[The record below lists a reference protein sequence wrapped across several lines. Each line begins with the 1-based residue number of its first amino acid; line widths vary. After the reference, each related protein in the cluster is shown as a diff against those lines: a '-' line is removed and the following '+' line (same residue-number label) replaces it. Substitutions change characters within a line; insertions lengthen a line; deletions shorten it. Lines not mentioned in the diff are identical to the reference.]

1 MAVAIFFALMLGL
14 LVFIIWDRRRP
25 VAPLSREVMK
35 EGWPRSPVSS
45 WPVFAGFSVL
55 SAALGFSDWVSPSHP
70 PFTGR
75 LSFAHAVLYDSFGPR
90 GPAYFLAA
98 LAMGLAVVAA
108 AQWRSAA
115 FSRRGARAVKR

>member
-25 VAPLSREVMK
+25 VAPLSREAMK

-55 SAALGFSDWVSPSHP
+55 SAALGFSDWLSPSHP

-75 LSFAHAVLYDSFGPR
+75 WSSAHAALYDSFGPK
-90 GPAYFLAA
+90 GAAYFFAA
-98 LAMGLAVVAA
+98 LAIGLAVVAVALWRWA
-108 AQWRSAA
+108 AS
-115 FSRRGARAVKR
+115 SRRGDRAVKR